1 MNAWYCV
8 ILISSAGA
16 IGGVVNAL
24 LSGQRRV
31 TMPSYQDGVWC
42 PGVLANVLIGAVA
55 ALTSWAL
62 YGSGAAIELAQ
73 TNDPTLRSE
82 ISLKLP
88 ALAGALMVGM
98 AGAKWLTSESDK
110 SAWKE
115 SVKEMGKKPLT
126 DEQREKVIQGSAL
139 DVLHHVKAA

>member
-8 ILISSAGA
+8 SLISLAGA
-16 IGGVVNAL
+16 VGGIINAL
-24 LSGQRRV
+24 LSDNGFIFPKYRR
-31 TMPSYQDGVWC
+31 GIWC

-62 YGSGAAIELAQ
+62 YGSGAAVELGQ
-73 TNDPTLRSE
+73 TTLRAE

-88 ALAGALMVGM
+88 ALAGALLVGI

-110 SAWKE
+110 GLLKE
-115 SVKEMGKKPLT
+115 SVKEAGKKPLT
-126 DEQREKVIQGSAL
+126 DQQSQEVVQGSAL
-139 DVLHHVKAA
+139 DVLQRVEAA